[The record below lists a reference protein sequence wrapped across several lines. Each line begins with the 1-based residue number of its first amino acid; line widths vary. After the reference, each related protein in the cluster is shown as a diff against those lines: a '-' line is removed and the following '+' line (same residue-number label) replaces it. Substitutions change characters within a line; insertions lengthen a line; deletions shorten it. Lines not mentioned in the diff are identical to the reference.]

1 MRTGIGLNFSRA
13 GNLAGI
19 KREIPRMVVVWE
31 NLHTFRGNGGK
42 VIKYEVLMDFW
53 PIM

>member
-1 MRTGIGLNFSRA
+1 MRTGIGLNFFFRA

-19 KREIPRMVVVWE
+19 KRELSGKFPDGGWWE

-42 VIKYEVLMDFW
+42 
-53 PIM
+53 